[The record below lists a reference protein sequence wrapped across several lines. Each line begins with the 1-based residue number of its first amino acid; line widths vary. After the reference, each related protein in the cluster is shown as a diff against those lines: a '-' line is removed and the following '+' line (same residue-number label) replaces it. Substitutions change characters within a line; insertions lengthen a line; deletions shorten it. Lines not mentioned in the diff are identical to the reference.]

1 MISQIAYGFSM
12 FFILLSFMVF
22 FHAFFIKK
30 NDELN
35 KKYAAHL
42 SVVIMMAAIISALSG
57 FSFEYEDSRL
67 FSLIIFLLFAALL
80 YGKIIFVDKKDVI
93 FVFREGLLVVFVI
106 NIVFITLVENKASVF
121 FILSQL
127 CFVLWLVVSVAYYIS
142 RKIKKK

>member
-35 KKYAAHL
+35 KKYASHL

-57 FSFEYEDSRL
+57 FSFEHEDSRL
-67 FSLIIFLLFAALL
+67 FSLIIFLLFATLL

-127 CFVLWLVVSVAYYIS
+127 CFVLWLVVSV
-142 RKIKKK
+142 